1 MSEIIYVQHQRQ
13 KKMELEFVYLFIE
26 IVSNM
31 HFYSRRNSS
40 WTSHR
45 PGKPGPV
52 CNNGKSIYKTIQV
65 LIGDI
70 CNEL

>member
-40 WTSHR
+40 
-45 PGKPGPV
+45 
-52 CNNGKSIYKTIQV
+52 
-65 LIGDI
+65 
-70 CNEL
+70 